1 MPIFPAATL
10 ATERLL
16 LRPFEAADVDP
27 VAQACSDDE
36 VQRWLPLPRPYGRE
50 EAADWCLRKA
60 PELRESGAGL
70 ELAIVTRSAG
80 QLAGCIGLKQP
91 DWVGRVVEV
100 GYWSAP
106 ATRRRGY
113 LSEAVRSLTDWVLTE
128 QGFERVEL
136 LAATGNVASQRVA
149 ERAGFTR
156 EGVLRNAGFT
166 HDGRVDLVMYAKI
179 RADLPVRVSG

>member
-1 MPIFPAATL
+1 MPIFPAVTL

-16 LRPFEAADVDP
+16 LGPFEAADVEA
-27 VAQACSDDE
+27 VAEACSDAE
-36 VQRWLPLPRPYGRE
+36 VQRWLPLPRPYRRE

-70 ELAIVTRSAG
+70 ELAIHTRPDG

-100 GYWSAP
+100 GYWAAP

-113 LSEAVRSLTDWVLTE
+113 LGEAVRAITDWVLTE

-136 LAATGNVASQRVA
+136 LAATGNLASQRVA

-156 EGVLRNAGFT
+156 EGVMRNAGYT
-166 HDGRVDLVMYAKI
+166 HDGRVDLVLYAKI
-179 RADLPVRVSG
+179 RGDLPAGVSA